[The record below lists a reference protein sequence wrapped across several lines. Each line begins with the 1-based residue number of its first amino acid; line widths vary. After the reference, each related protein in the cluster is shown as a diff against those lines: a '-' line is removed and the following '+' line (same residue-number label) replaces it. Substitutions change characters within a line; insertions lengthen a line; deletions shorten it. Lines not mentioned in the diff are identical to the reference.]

1 MNDRQG
7 AESSSLFGAL
17 NSVAATLL
25 ASGKTRLELLG
36 NEIEEEKLRA
46 IQLVLMAQGMV
57 FCFSVAT
64 LFAVVLLVM
73 IFWDNRIAV
82 LGSLTVIFGV
92 LGGIFYT
99 QFRHATHRPS
109 QVFAASIV
117 ELQEDIRHLKAAV
130 SHEPPS
136 Q

>member
-17 NSVAATLL
+17 KSVAATLL

-109 QVFAASIV
+109 QVFAASIA

-136 Q
+136 H